1 MNANSEYV
9 SGREDILTSTLSI
22 RKLFVGSVFLGGI
35 LIFMSVFWA
44 NAFFS
49 MLFPVLIMGA
59 YIAVTFY
66 KDMDLPKTLIGDS
79 YYYLGFIFTLIALVA
94 SLLTLNDREVSIGA
108 VVGSFGAALLTTI
121 IGLTAR
127 LMITTFSTE
136 SAERSER
143 LEQEVEKSLD
153 RFSVQLELMTTQV
166 ITSVTKIV
174 SETDMSLN
182 KTLDIQRDTQK
193 RFSDLGETIAS
204 SVDEAI
210 SEVNKKLNKIE
221 IDPNII
227 TTSITNSFDT
237 VTQNLMQVT
246 EHQEKLN
253 IGFQNNLKNVEAFN
267 SNAEEAIK
275 NQLLKSSAAL
285 NDLITQQ
292 TKAYNKS
299 LEEIGQSILNSFG
312 NVNELK
318 STIENEWKLR
328 VSALNDE
335 TASISGIVKDT
346 GVALSTMKENIS
358 EVADISSQAKAS
370 FKESAREISADD
382 GVSDVMKSLKQ
393 LAESSM
399 ESSKSM
405 REIIE
410 EVRRSQDRLST
421 SLSTI
426 DKTVD
431 DVSNAAVVVR
441 EDLSKVYKELA
452 EQISQIS
459 NYNA

>member
-1 MNANSEYV
+1 MNMNSEYV
-9 SGREDILTSTLSI
+9 SGREDILTSILSI
-22 RKLFVGSVFLGGI
+22 RKLFVGSIFLGGI

-49 MLFPVLIMGA
+49 MLFPVLIMGG

-143 LEQEVEKSLD
+143 LEQEIENSLD

-182 KTLDIQRDTQK
+182 KTLDVQRDTQE
-193 RFSDLGETIAS
+193 RFSDLGETIAL
-204 SVDEAI
+204 SVDEAV
-210 SEVNKKLNKIE
+210 SVVNEKLNKIE

-227 TTSITNSFDT
+227 TTSITSSFDI
-237 VTQNLMQVT
+237 VNQNLMQVT

-253 IGFQNNLKNVEAFN
+253 VGFQNNLKSVESFN
-267 SNAEEAIK
+267 TNAEEVIK
-275 NQLLKSSAAL
+275 NQLLKSSSAL
-285 NDLITQQ
+285 NDLITQ
-292 TKAYNKS
+292 KAKEYNKS
-299 LEEIGQSILNSFG
+299 LEEIGQSILSSFG

-318 STIENEWKLR
+318 STIENEWRLR
-328 VSALNDE
+328 VSALSDITNDL
-335 TASISGIVKDT
+335 SGIVKET
-346 GVALSTMKENIS
+346 STALNTMKENIFD
-358 EVADISSQAKAS
+358 VADVSTQIKTS
-370 FKESAREISADD
+370 FKVSAQKISEDE
-382 GVSDVMKSLKQ
+382 GVSDVMKSLEE
-393 LAESSM
+393 LAKSSM
-399 ESSKSM
+399 QSSKYM
-405 REIIE
+405 EEIIK
-410 EVRRSQDRLST
+410 EVRNSQEKLST

-426 DKTVD
+426 DETVG
-431 DVSNAAVVVR
+431 DVSIAAVTVR
-441 EDLSKVYKELA
+441 EDLSRVYKELA